1 MAVMNNDDLVRIVD
15 LQQINDYRIMVVS
28 LEEFRII
35 MSKSAPV
42 LEPGEH
48 YEQF

>member
-1 MAVMNNDDLVRIVD
+1 MAVMDNDDLVKIVD
-15 LQQINDYRIMVVS
+15 LRQINDYRIMVVS

-35 MSKSAPV
+35 MSKAAPV
-42 LEPGEH
+42 LDQGKH